1 MEKNKNQNVS
11 RSKYLSVVIQPK
23 LKSKFWL
30 TCESNERFTNLLL
43 SCSFPLYT
51 EIQYALE
58 NLEGLTANTLKR
70 VKAKVWAFGTETSV
84 DTKIPHYQI
93 YLEFD
98 KLIRN
103 SSVYEALDKLLANR
117 AHIVTKKVF
126 NSQYK
131 NYCLKDSSNFNFDS
145 KYYWNKKLSSEN
157 LKKINISLVSLR
169 PNLKMVQTN
178 LMTGQE
184 LLKKIITSEPDD
196 RTGIWLADVLGSTGK
211 TVFFQSQI
219 EDPEIN
225 GLYLRVTEGVE
236 RLSAKLRKKINGR
249 LESGKG
255 YPKTIWVN
263 FGRTVEEGSLKA
275 FSDFAEQI
283 LDGMLD
289 DNFGNTGTGDFVALP
304 YVNLV
309 VTANTP
315 PNLNQLTGDRL
326 KLMTLF
332 PVKDESGKMIDSY
345 LLPVFVKISV
355 RILKSF
361 PNQLEYCF
369 TVIPESFEFYADKY
383 EDFPWFM
390 DLVDNVTRFE
400 AFKLTPEYERQKYE
414 SRLISKWVTT
424 TPYNLQS
431 DILSVYYKALAYST
445 TVSGRGSNQKFIE
458 ASSLKKDNFKVYSVK
473 SYFNIAKSESE
484 TK

>member
-1 MEKNKNQNVS
+1 MKDSNVS

-23 LKSKFWL
+23 IKSEVWL
-30 TCESNERFTNLLL
+30 NCESDSMFTSLLL

-58 NLEGLTANTLKR
+58 NLEGLTANTLKS
-70 VKAKVWAFGTETSV
+70 VKTKVWAFGTETSV
-84 DTKIPHYQI
+84 NTKIPHYQI

-98 KLIRN
+98 KLVRN
-103 SSVYEALDKLLANR
+103 SSIYQALDRLLDNR
-117 AHIVTKKVF
+117 VHIVTKKVY

-131 NYCLKDSSNFNFDS
+131 EYCLKNSSNLNFDS
-145 KYYWNKKLSSEN
+145 NYYWNVKLSSEN
-157 LKKINISLVSLR
+157 LRKTGVSLVSLR
-169 PNLKMVQTN
+169 PNLKMIQTN

-196 RTGIWLADVLGSTGK
+196 RTGIWLADVLGNTGK

-219 EDPEIN
+219 ENPEIN
-225 GLYLRVTEGVE
+225 GLYLRVTEGIE
-236 RLSAKLRKKINGR
+236 RMSAKLRKKISDR

-289 DNFGNTGTGDFVALP
+289 DNFGNTGTGDFVPLP

-315 PNLNQLTGDRL
+315 PNLNQLTSDRL
-326 KLMTLF
+326 RLMTLF
-332 PVKDESGKMIDSY
+332 PVKDELDKMIDSF

-361 PNQLEYCF
+361 PNNLEYCF
-369 TVIPESFEFYADKY
+369 TVIPESFDFYSDKY
-383 EDFPWFM
+383 KDFPWFM

-400 AFKLTPEYERQKYE
+400 EFKLTPEYERQRYASK
-414 SRLISKWVTT
+414 LISKWVPS

-431 DILSVYYKALAYST
+431 DILAVYYKALAYST
-445 TVSGRGSNQKFIE
+445 TVNGDESNQKFIE
-458 ASSLKKDNFKVYSVK
+458 ASSLEKDNFKIYSVK
-473 SYFNIAKSESE
+473 EYLNMSKD
-484 TK
+484 

>member
-1 MEKNKNQNVS
+1 MKKIKDPNVS
-11 RSKYLSVVIQPK
+11 RSKHLSVVIQPK
-23 LKSKFWL
+23 LNSEVWL
-30 TCESNERFTNLLL
+30 TCESAGIFTSLLL
-43 SCSFPLYT
+43 GCSFPLHT

-58 NLEGLTANTLKR
+58 NLEGLTANTSKS
-70 VKAKVWAFGTETSV
+70 VKPKVWAFGSETSV

-103 SSVYEALDKLLANR
+103 SSVYQALNELLANR
-117 AHIVTKKVF
+117 AHIVTKKVY

-131 NYCLKDSSNFNFDS
+131 EYCLKNSSNLNFDS
-145 KYYWNKKLSSEN
+145 KYYWNVKLSSEN
-157 LKKINISLVSLR
+157 LKQAKPSLVSLR
-169 PNLKMVQTN
+169 PNLKMIQTN

-196 RTGIWLADVLGSTGK
+196 RTGIWLADVLGGTGK

-225 GLYLRVTEGVE
+225 GLYLRVSEGVE
-236 RLSAKLRKKINGR
+236 RLSAKLRKKINER
-249 LESGKG
+249 LKNGKG
-255 YPKTIWVN
+255 YPRTIWIN

-289 DNFGNTGTGDFVALP
+289 DNFGNTGTGDFVPLP

-309 VTANTP
+309 VTANPP

-332 PVKDESGKMIDSY
+332 PVRDESGKMIDSF

-383 EDFPWFM
+383 KDLPWFM
-390 DLVDNVTRFE
+390 DLVENVTRFE
-400 AFKLTPEYERQKYE
+400 EFKLTPEYERQKYE
-414 SRLISKWVTT
+414 SRLISDWVTST
-424 TPYNLQS
+424 SYNLQS

-445 TVSGRGSNQKFIE
+445 TVSGRESNQKFIE
-458 ASSLKKDNFKVYSVK
+458 ASSFKKDNFKVYSIKDALNIPK
-473 SYFNIAKSESE
+473 S
-484 TK
+484 

>member
-1 MEKNKNQNVS
+1 M
-11 RSKYLSVVIQPK
+11 IQPK
-23 LKSKFWL
+23 IKSEVWL
-30 TCESNERFTNLLL
+30 SCESAEIFTSLLL
-43 SCSFPLYT
+43 GCSFPLHT

-58 NLEGLTANTLKR
+58 KLEGLAANTSR
-70 VKAKVWAFGTETSV
+70 SVKPKVWAFGTETSV

-93 YLEFD
+93 YLEFE

-103 SSVYEALDKLLANR
+103 SSVYQSLDALLANR
-117 AHIVTKKVF
+117 VHIVTKKVY

-131 NYCLKDSSNFNFDS
+131 DYCLKDSSNLNFDS
-145 KYYWNKKLSSEN
+145 KYYWNIKLSSKD
-157 LKKINISLVSLR
+157 LKKVKFSLVSLR
-169 PNLKMVQTN
+169 PNLKMIQTN

-196 RTGIWLADVLGSTGK
+196 RTGIWLADVIGNTGK

-236 RLSAKLRKKINGR
+236 RLSAKLRKKINDR
-249 LESGKG
+249 LEAGKG

-315 PNLNQLTGDRL
+315 PNLNQLTADRL

-332 PVKDESGKMIDSY
+332 PVKDESGKMVDSF

-361 PNQLEYCF
+361 PSNLEYCF

-383 EDFPWFM
+383 KDLPWFM
-390 DLVDNVTRFE
+390 DLVENVTRFE
-400 AFKLTPEYERQKYE
+400 EFKLTPEYEHQKYE
-414 SRLISKWVTT
+414 SRMVSKWVSS

-458 ASSLKKDNFKVYSVK
+458 ASSLKKGDFKVYSVK
-473 SYFNIAKSESE
+473 DALGIFKS
-484 TK
+484 

>member
-1 MEKNKNQNVS
+1 MKDSNVS
-11 RSKYLSVVIQPK
+11 RSKHLSVVIQPK
-23 LKSKFWL
+23 LKSDFWL
-30 TCESNERFTNLLL
+30 NCESNEMFTKLLL
-43 SCSFPLYT
+43 SVSFPLHT

-58 NLEGLTANTLKR
+58 NLEGLTANTSKS
-70 VKAKVWAFGTETSV
+70 VKPKVWAFGTETSV
-84 DTKIPHYQI
+84 NTKIPHYQI

-103 SSVYEALDKLLANR
+103 SSVYQVLNELLDSR
-117 AHIVTKKVF
+117 AHIVTKKVY

-131 NYCLKDSSNFNFDS
+131 DYCLKNSSNFNFDS
-145 KYYWNKKLSSEN
+145 KYYWNIKLSSDN
-157 LKKINISLVSLR
+157 LKEAKQSLVSLR
-169 PNLKMVQTN
+169 PNLKMIQTN

-196 RTGIWLADVLGSTGK
+196 RTGIWLADVLGGTGK

-225 GLYLRVTEGVE
+225 GLYLRVSEGVE
-236 RLSAKLRKKINGR
+236 RLSAKLRKKLTNR
-249 LESGKG
+249 LENGKG
-255 YPKTIWVN
+255 YPRTIWIN
-263 FGRTVEEGSLKA
+263 FGRTVEEDSLKA

-289 DNFGNTGTGDFVALP
+289 DNFGNTGTGDFIPLP

-315 PNLNQLTGDRL
+315 PNLSQLTGDRL

-332 PVKDESGKMIDSY
+332 PVKDESGKMVDSY

-355 RILKSF
+355 RILKGF
-361 PNQLEYCF
+361 PSNLEYCF
-369 TVIPESFEFYADKY
+369 TIIPESLEFYTAKY
-383 EDFPWFM
+383 KDFPWFM

-414 SRLISKWVTT
+414 STMVSKWVPS
-424 TPYNLQS
+424 TPYNVQS
-431 DILSVYYKALAYST
+431 DVLSVYYKALAYST

-458 ASSLKKDNFKVYSVK
+458 ASSLKKYDFKVYSVK
-473 SYFNIAKSESE
+473 DVFNINKVDE
-484 TK
+484 KDK